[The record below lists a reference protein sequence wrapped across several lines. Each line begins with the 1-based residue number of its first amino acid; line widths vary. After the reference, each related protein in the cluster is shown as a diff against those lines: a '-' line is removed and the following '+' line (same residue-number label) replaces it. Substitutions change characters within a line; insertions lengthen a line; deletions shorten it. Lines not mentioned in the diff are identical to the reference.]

1 MNILLRTI
9 SLVAIPLCSSAQVTV
24 LEADIAPRIG
34 DRLEYVLQS
43 FEGPLSESVGDI
55 GMMGGP
61 LVVDVRDGMGDPLF
75 SFAST
80 TQILLPQDAPGS
92 EKYPEAEYVV
102 RATDIGQDHEPTYAF
117 FVGLGGEA
125 RLLGIEGLSDEIV
138 DVQAASDQGGFPD
151 QYPLEFDK
159 QFTPIEVPLNNLVPE
174 LEVTGSLT
182 MTGSVDA
189 WGTVQVP
196 AGSFE
201 ALRMHV
207 RGEGEFGI
215 SVAGETIILRQV
227 IDQYTWIAPR
237 WAPSPT
243 SK

>member
-1 MNILLRTI
+1 MKILLRTI

-24 LEADIAPRIG
+24 SEADIAPRIG

-102 RATDIGQDHEPTYAF
+102 RATDTGQDHEPTYAF

-125 RLLGIEGLSDEIV
+125 RLLGIEGLSDKIV
-138 DVQAASDQGGFPD
+138 DVQAASDLGGFPD

-159 QFTPIEVPLNNLVPE
+159 QFTPIEVPLNNLS
-174 LEVTGSLT
+174 TR
-182 MTGSVDA
+182 
-189 WGTVQVP
+189 
-196 AGSFE
+196 AGSDRVPDHDGFRRR
-201 ALRMHV
+201 LGH
-207 RGEGEFGI
+207 
-215 SVAGETIILRQV
+215 SAGAGRQL
-227 IDQYTWIAPR
+227 
-237 WAPSPT
+237 
-243 SK
+243 